1 MFCEKQ
7 QLPSVID
14 QLSFTNETLMY
25 LATDKLRNVEVKA
38 DDDFPFSKTTCRGLC
53 HLICTR
59 DMDKSRHNS
68 G

>member
-1 MFCEKQ
+1 
-7 QLPSVID
+7 
-14 QLSFTNETLMY
+14 MY

-38 DDDFPFSKTTCRGLC
+38 DDDFPLSKTTCRGLC